1 MQFTLDY
8 LITIA
13 FEEGL
18 PVRLTPLR
26 AAARCLNRG
35 ALTPSLRLMLQ
46 SKPLSPV
53 LRALS
58 LTVSLSPS
66 LPLSLSLSPALPRFL
81 AFSLSPPL
89 RSLYLHCLLLV
100 TQTLLRLH

>member
-35 ALTPSLRLMLQ
+35 ALTPKDIVTNMHSDEYNNLKQ
-46 SKPLSPV
+46 
-53 LRALS
+53 
-58 LTVSLSPS
+58 
-66 LPLSLSLSPALPRFL
+66 
-81 AFSLSPPL
+81 
-89 RSLYLHCLLLV
+89 LLENNAK
-100 TQTLLRLH
+100 TNTLLQANITANPQLKI